1 MKRFSSEPSGG
12 LERLTKQEGADAA
25 FDSFL
30 TESYSKLVG
39 AVFLI
44 VGDRG
49 TAEDVVQET
58 MARAYINWSKLW
70 PEGNPGGWTY
80 RVAVN
85 LATSWRRRLFR
96 EARALARLGR
106 PAPQP
111 SPEELIDPD
120 LERLVAGLPT
130 RQRQA
135 VALHYGMGMSMEEV
149 AAAMNCRVGTV
160 KSSLHAARE
169 RLRKDLGNSE

>member
-1 MKRFSSEPSGG
+1 M
-12 LERLTKQEGADAA
+12 TKQKGADAA

-30 TESYSKLVG
+30 SESYSKLVG

-70 PEGNPGGWTY
+70 PEGNPSAWSY

-85 LATSWRRRLFR
+85 LATSWRRRMFR
-96 EARALARLGR
+96 EAKALARLG
-106 PAPQP
+106 PPDQEPGAD
-111 SPEELIDPD
+111 ELIDPD
-120 LERLVAGLPT
+120 LERLVAGLPS

-149 AAAMNCRVGTV
+149 AAAMGCRVGTV
-160 KSSLHAARE
+160 KSSLHSARE
-169 RLRKDLGNSE
+169 RLRKDLGDR

>member
-1 MKRFSSEPSGG
+1 MN
-12 LERLTKQEGADAA
+12 KQEGADAA

-30 TESYSKLVG
+30 SESYSKLVG

-44 VGDRG
+44 VGDKP

-58 MARAYINWSKLW
+58 MARAYMNWSKLW
-70 PEGNPGGWTY
+70 PDGNPGGWSY

-85 LATSWRRRLFR
+85 LATSWRRRVFR
-96 EARALARLGR
+96 EAKAVARLGR
-106 PAPQP
+106 QAPQP
-111 SPEELIDPD
+111 GPDELIDPD
-120 LERLVAGLPT
+120 LERLVAGLPL

-149 AAAMNCRVGTV
+149 ANAMGCRVGTV
-160 KSSLHAARE
+160 KSSLHAARQ
-169 RLRKDLGNSE
+169 RLKKDLDR